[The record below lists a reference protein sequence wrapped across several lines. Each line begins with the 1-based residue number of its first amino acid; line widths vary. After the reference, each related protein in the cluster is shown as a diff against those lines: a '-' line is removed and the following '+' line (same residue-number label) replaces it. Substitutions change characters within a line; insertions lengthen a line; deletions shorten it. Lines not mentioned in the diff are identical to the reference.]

1 MKLVIVGASGGV
13 GQQLV
18 SLAAKQG
25 HAVTAV
31 VRSGSWAAPAGV
43 ETRVGSLT
51 DVDFLAKA
59 FEGHEVVLSGLG
71 LRLKSIA
78 PWAKPEVADFLS
90 TSTPAIIAAMKR
102 AKVERVI
109 AVSAGGVGDT
119 ADKVPGAFRTFIR
132 FSALRHAYAELEVME
147 RLYRSSGLQVCLPRP
162 TGLTDGPVT
171 EQVKVC
177 ESFEGRAT
185 ISRGDVAWWMLKE
198 AVTPRFTG
206 QAPMITVTGA

>member
-1 MKLVIVGASGGV
+1 MKLVIVGATGGI

-18 SLAAKQG
+18 SLAVKQG

-31 VRSGSWAAPAGV
+31 VRSRSWVAPTGV
-43 ETRVGSLT
+43 TAMVGALT

-59 FEGHEVVLSGLG
+59 FEGNEVVLSALG

-90 TSTPAIIAAMKR
+90 RSTPAIIAAMKQTGV
-102 AKVERVI
+102 ARVI
-109 AVSAGGVGDT
+109 AVSAGGVGET
-119 ADKVPGAFRTFIR
+119 ADKVPGAFKTFVR
-132 FSALRHAYAELEVME
+132 LSALRHAYAELEVME
-147 RLYRSSGLQVCLPRP
+147 RLFRQSGLQVCLAQP

-177 ESFEGRAT
+177 ASFEGRAT
-185 ISRGDVAWWMLKE
+185 ISRADVAWWMLGE